1 MRLFIVD
8 SLRTLAMLL
17 FLLHFQMQNGQY
29 QPIDG
34 NAEAAAE
41 CLSSWVMFIAS
52 SQSVSPQQAEAQ
64 RPIVQVF
71 IFMALQPTLVLLL
84 LLLYL
89 GKQSLLDHDQ
99 VHHRQ
104 YF

>member
-17 FLLHFQMQNGQY
+17 FLLHFQMQNGQH

-34 NAEAAAE
+34 NAESAAE

-52 SQSVSPQQAEAQ
+52 SQSTAKTHCSGIHIHGIAANTSTTTAAA
-64 RPIVQVF
+64 I
-71 IFMALQPTLVLLL
+71 
-84 LLLYL
+84 L
-89 GKQSLLDHDQ
+89 GKTITT
-99 VHHRQ
+99 
-104 YF
+104 